1 MNPRELF
8 ASDHI
13 EEQAVEAI
21 ARKVT
26 MKHARDI
33 EDLDAYCATDGCYFY
48 QRKWDYIACAF
59 VEDEQ
64 AGEVKSA

>member
-26 MKHARDI
+26 MKPVRDI
-33 EDLDAYCATDGCYFY
+33 DDIDAYCRGDGCYY
-48 QRKWDYIACAF
+48 YARKWDYIAGAF
-59 VEDEQ
+59 VDEGDDGK
-64 AGEVKSA
+64 A